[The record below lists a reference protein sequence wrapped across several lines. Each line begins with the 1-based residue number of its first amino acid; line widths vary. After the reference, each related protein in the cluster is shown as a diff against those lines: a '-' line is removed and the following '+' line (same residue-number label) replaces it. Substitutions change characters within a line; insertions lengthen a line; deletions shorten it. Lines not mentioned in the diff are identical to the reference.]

1 MDIRKGCRLVLV
13 CVAAGA
19 GWAQAET
26 LDIVDTL
33 PGSWVDISTIG
44 VALDIQA
51 DDVAAIDSNVGNAV
65 FPIGRWWVGNNG
77 AVGFGLNSLLPPIT
91 EPIPSS
97 QIFGGDQAV
106 AVFGTDIGNDD
117 GNVFWAVLPAA
128 RTGRGSV
135 LIVQWHNHR
144 FEGSTD
150 TGRFQLQVFS
160 DPGPH
165 HVYAQFV
172 YDDIEQPFPDGGA
185 IATIGYQDGGA
196 GFNDVQ
202 WSYQLAGA
210 VANGTVLSLVP
221 EPGTAALLLLAGL
234 VIRWRWR

>member
-1 MDIRKGCRLVLV
+1 MDIKKARRLVLA
-13 CVAAGA
+13 CVVAGA
-19 GWAQAET
+19 GWAQAAPLE
-26 LDIVDTL
+26 IVDTL
-33 PGSWVDISTIG
+33 PGTWVDISTVG

-51 DDVAAIDSNVGNAV
+51 DDVAAIDSSVGNAV
-65 FPIGRWWVGNNG
+65 FPSGRWWVGNNG
-77 AVGFGLNSLLPPIT
+77 AVGFALNSLLPPIT
-91 EPIPSS
+91 EPIPSP

-106 AVFGTDIGNDD
+106 AIFGSDIGNDD
-117 GNVFWAVLPAA
+117 GNVFWALLPAA
-128 RTGRGSV
+128 RAGGGNA

-160 DPGPH
+160 DPGPDQI
-165 HVYAQFV
+165 YAQFL
-172 YDDIEQPFPDGGA
+172 YDDIEQPFPNGGA

-202 WSYQLAGA
+202 WSYHVAGA

-221 EPGTAALLLLAGL
+221 EPGTAVLLLLAGL
-234 VIRWRWR
+234 VIWRR